1 MGMLVAELCFGF
13 YWVLTQSFRWCPIY
27 HRTFKERLSQKYG
40 NELPPVD
47 IFVCTADPTIE
58 PPVLVM
64 NTVLSVM
71 AYDYPPEKLSIYV
84 SDDGASELTFYALLE
99 ATDFVRHWI
108 SFCKRF
114 NVEPRSPAAYFSSPE
129 QHDLCYASELDRI
142 KEMYYAMEDRIKVAT
157 DFGRVASSVN
167 KQHKGFSEWNSQI
180 TPGNHQAIVQILID
194 GRDQNAVDIE
204 GNTIPTLV
212 YLSREKRPR
221 YPHNFKAGAL
231 NALIRV
237 SSEISNSPVILNV
250 DCDMYSNSSESVKNA
265 MCFFLDEQSSQ
276 QIGYVQFPQNFN
288 NLDKNNI
295 YGDYI
300 SIINEI
306 SSSWFPVFVY
316 VIIGT
321 QAYSLGEALWC
332 QQSFRSWWNM
342 QRMRL
347 MRRTCSYFF
356 SLLDT
361 TMQSLG
367 LGKSSFDITAKVA
380 DHEALERLKKGVMEF
395 GSSSPMFSVLAA
407 IAMLNLLCL
416 VASVIMAVVREGF
429 KDQMVLQFLLCGM
442 LVMLNLPIYHGMF
455 LRKDRGRL
463 PTFLALESCLIAA
476 LACLLSLY
484 YNSNL

>member
-1 MGMLVAELCFGF
+1 M
-13 YWVLTQSFRWCPIY
+13 
-27 HRTFKERLSQKYG
+27 
-40 NELPPVD
+40 
-47 IFVCTADPTIE
+47 
-58 PPVLVM
+58 
-64 NTVLSVM
+64 TV
-71 AYDYPPEKLSIYV
+71 
-84 SDDGASELTFYALLE
+84 T
-99 ATDFVRHWI
+99 
-108 SFCKRF
+108 SFC
-114 NVEPRSPAAYFSSPE
+114 E
-129 QHDLCYASELDRI
+129 Q
-142 KEMYYAMEDRIKVAT
+142 
-157 DFGRVASSVN
+157 
-167 KQHKGFSEWNSQI
+167 
-180 TPGNHQAIVQILID
+180 
-194 GRDQNAVDIE
+194 
-204 GNTIPTLV
+204 
-212 YLSREKRPR
+212 
-221 YPHNFKAGAL
+221 
-231 NALIRV
+231 
-237 SSEISNSPVILNV
+237 
-250 DCDMYSNSSESVKNA
+250 
-265 MCFFLDEQSSQ
+265 
-276 QIGYVQFPQNFN
+276 
-288 NLDKNNI
+288 
-295 YGDYI
+295 
-300 SIINEI
+300 I

-367 LGKSSFDITAKVA
+367 LGKSSFDITAKIA

-429 KDQMVLQFLLCGM
+429 KDQMALQFLLCGM

-484 YNSNL
+484 